1 MGEQVYPAHREKLDK
16 LITSIKFT
24 PDDICGALYA
34 CLYGLATGHEAL
46 WYKVFTARELRG
58 LE

>member
-34 CLYGLATGHEAL
+34 CLYDLADLAAPDKSSMCSPRMSYG
-46 WYKVFTARELRG
+46 V
-58 LE
+58 